1 MALKKVDK
9 ERFQAIQQAIQTQVA
24 TFYTEREMMSRLS
37 DAKSVGRRQAKVDG
51 AISEISTLNAQLGAL
66 ITEVSTTP
74 RAVKTEPV
82 PSMPE
87 EEPPAEEQP
96 QESEEEE

>member
-1 MALKKVDK
+1 MALKKVDR

-24 TFYTEREMMSRLS
+24 TIYTERQAMNRLS

-66 ITEVSTTP
+66 ITEVSTTAP
-74 RAVKTEPV
+74 RTPKADPV
-82 PSMPE
+82 PSMP
-87 EEPPAEEQP
+87 AEEP

>member
-1 MALKKVDK
+1 MALKKVDR

-24 TFYTEREMMSRLS
+24 TIYTERQAMNRLS

-74 RAVKTEPV
+74 RTPKTEPV
-82 PSMPE
+82 PSMP
-87 EEPPAEEQP
+87 AEQP